1 MNISMICRNN
11 DGHRY
16 MKLNRCPFRKMEI
29 IDDTLIVTHDNH
41 WVTLTKVTDIDVV
54 EVKGD

>member
-1 MNISMICRNN
+1 MEISMLCWNR
-11 DGHRY
+11 DGQRH

-41 WVTLTKVTDIDVV
+41 WVTLTKITDIDVV
-54 EVKGD
+54 EVRGD